1 VATFQFLNLN
11 IDGGIALAIVDVENK
26 SIFGKMTSNETTLQG
41 LMKNESLF
49 YHLSIKLENVVLPLN
64 WWKTHEA

>member
-26 SIFGKMTSNETTLQG
+26 SIFGKMTSKNYFARVNE
-41 LMKNESLF
+41 E
-49 YHLSIKLENVVLPLN
+49 
-64 WWKTHEA
+64 

>member
-1 VATFQFLNLN
+1 MATFQFLNLN

>member
-1 VATFQFLNLN
+1 MATFQFLNLN

-49 YHLSIKLENVVLPLN
+49 YHLSMKLENVVLPLN

>member
-11 IDGGIALAIVDVENK
+11 IIGGIALAIVDAKNK
-26 SIFGKMTSNETTLQG
+26 FIFGKMTSNKTTLQG

-49 YHLSIKLENVVLPLN
+49 YHLSMKLENVVLPLN

>member
-49 YHLSIKLENVVLPLN
+49 YHLSMKLENVVLPLN